1 MRPYVVKGIVGE
13 DGRHLKRNG
22 PSVIHRVISKETAD
36 TITELMKMVVS
47 QEGTGS
53 KAQIPGFEVAGKT
66 GTAQKVDS
74 ATGSFS
80 NSKFVGSFMGFVPA
94 EDPRIAVL
102 VVIDEPKGRG
112 FGGTVAAPAFK
123 AIAEQTLSYLKV
135 FPRRE
140 ALTSVVAMGNSFSKQ
155 PSAKEVKETDDRRL
169 CSDCLPDFSG
179 LSMRRVLQMV
189 REYNLTVH
197 VEGSGSAVFQRP
209 AAGIPL
215 AKISECWVTFK
226 PVS

>member
-1 MRPYVVKGIVGE
+1 
-13 DGRHLKRNG
+13 
-22 PSVIHRVISKETAD
+22 
-36 TITELMKMVVS
+36 
-47 QEGTGS
+47 
-53 KAQIPGFEVAGKT
+53 
-66 GTAQKVDS
+66 
-74 ATGSFS
+74 
-80 NSKFVGSFMGFVPA
+80 
-94 EDPRIAVL
+94 
-102 VVIDEPKGRG
+102 
-112 FGGTVAAPAFK
+112 VAAPAFK

-155 PSAKEVKETDDRRL
+155 PSAKEVKESDERRL

-197 VEGSGSAVFQRP
+197 VEGSGSAVSQRP

-215 AKISECWVTFK
+215 ATVSECWVTFK